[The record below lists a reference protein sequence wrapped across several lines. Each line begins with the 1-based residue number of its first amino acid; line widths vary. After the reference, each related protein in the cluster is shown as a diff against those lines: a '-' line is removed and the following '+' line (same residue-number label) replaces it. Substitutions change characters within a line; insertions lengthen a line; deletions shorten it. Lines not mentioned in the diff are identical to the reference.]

1 MEKLFDSSPD
11 RGRNQF
17 AIDGPGANEGPVV
30 LDRVPCSV
38 CQHDVPLSE
47 AVVAE
52 ATDYLMYF
60 CGLDC
65 YARWRNLLQA

>member
-1 MEKLFDSSPD
+1 MDKLTGLLPEPARST
-11 RGRNQF
+11 
-17 AIDGPGANEGPVV
+17 EGVVV

-38 CQHDVPLSE
+38 CQHEIPLSE

-65 YARWRNLLQA
+65 YARWRSLLQA